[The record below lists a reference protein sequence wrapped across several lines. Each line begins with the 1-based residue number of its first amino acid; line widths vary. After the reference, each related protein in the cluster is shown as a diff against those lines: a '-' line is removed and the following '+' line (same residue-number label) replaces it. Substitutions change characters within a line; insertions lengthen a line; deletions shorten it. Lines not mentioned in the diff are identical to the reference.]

1 MPFFISVFKIDC
13 LIFPKFVSPIQLMPA
28 HSNRLINETSPYLL
42 QHAHNPVDWYPW
54 GEEAL
59 AKAKKDNKPILV
71 SIGYAACHW
80 CHVMER
86 ESFENEETAAIMNE
100 HFVNI
105 KIDREERPDLD
116 HIYMDAVQ
124 AMTGSGGWPLNV
136 FLTPDAKPFFGGT
149 YFPPQRAY
157 NRSSWTEVLHAVS
170 NAFERKRQEV
180 DSQAETLIAHIVQ
193 SNSLASVSPIKASST
208 FAMEKVHE
216 VYQSLMNAA
225 DKTWGGYGEPPK
237 FPQTFSIQFLLRYY
251 FITKQEPALKQA
263 LLSLDKMIEGGIYD
277 QIGGG
282 FARYSTDRE
291 WLVPHFEKMLYDN
304 ALLVSVIS
312 EAYQLTRNERYKE
325 VLEETIAFIR
335 RELMLREGGF
345 FSALD
350 ADSEGEEGKYYVWT
364 YEQVKTLLNNDA
376 EVFTEFFDISE
387 VGNWSEGT
395 LSGQSKNILRT
406 KTQLE
411 TFATEKNIPVEKL
424 RNIIQKGKSILLSE
438 RNKRTRP
445 ALDDKIILGWNALMN
460 TACSKAFAATG
471 KNEYRDL
478 ALVNMKFLLQ
488 YFQNAN
494 EKFLYHTWK
503 NNEPKNFAFLDDYAF
518 LIQALMHLQEITGD
532 VHWLFKARE
541 LTEYVMENFTDDI
554 TGFFFFTD
562 RRQNDVILRKKEIY
576 DGATP
581 SGNATMAY
589 NAYQMS
595 IILNFPDWRKIP
607 ENMITSLARLTTQYP
622 TSFGVWATLLTEMIC
637 GTEEITVIGENNLS
651 LGEQVLAEYIPHK
664 VFMAPSKPHVE
675 LPLLVGKT
683 PTNPPLIYLCRSYSC
698 LNPVARVSQLLELL
712 RKVNKN

>member
-1 MPFFISVFKIDC
+1 MP
-13 LIFPKFVSPIQLMPA
+13 PHA
-28 HSNRLINETSPYLL
+28 NRLINETSPYLL
-42 QHAHNPVDWYPW
+42 QHSHNPVNWYPW

-59 AKAKKDNKPILV
+59 RKAKHENKPILV

-149 YFPPQRAY
+149 YFPPQRAF
-157 NRSSWTEVLHAVS
+157 NRASWTEVLAAVS
-170 NAFERKRQEV
+170 HAFQQKREQIN
-180 DSQAETLIAHIVQ
+180 SQAETLTAHLVQ
-193 SNSLASVSPIKASST
+193 SNSLESGSPDDTSMT
-208 FAMEKVHE
+208 FVMEKVDA
-216 VYQSLMNAA
+216 VFGGLVNVA
-225 DKTWGGYGEPPK
+225 DHQWGGFGSAPK

-251 FITKQEPALKQA
+251 FITKQEAALKQA

-304 ALLVSVIS
+304 ALLVSTIS

-325 VLEETIAFIR
+325 VLQETIGFIQ
-335 RELMLREGGF
+335 RELMLSEGGF

-350 ADSEGEEGKYYVWT
+350 ADSEGEEGKFYVWN
-364 YEQVKTLLNNDA
+364 YENVRTLLKDDA
-376 EVFTEFFDISE
+376 EIFSEFFDISE
-387 VGNWSEGT
+387 EGNWSEENA
-395 LSGQSKNILRT
+395 SEKAKNILRT
-406 KTQLE
+406 KISLQS
-411 TFATEKNIPVEKL
+411 FAADKNIPIEKL
-424 RNIIQKGKSILLSE
+424 RDIIQRGKTILLSE
-438 RNKRTRP
+438 RSKRVRP

-471 KNEYRDL
+471 KNEYREL
-478 ALVNMKFLLQ
+478 AIHNMKFLLKH
-488 YFQNAN
+488 FQNS
-494 EKFLYHTWK
+494 EQKFLYHTWK

-518 LIQALMHLQEITGD
+518 LIQALLHLQEVTGD
-532 VHWLFKARE
+532 VDWLFKARE
-541 LTEYVMENFTDDI
+541 LTEYVMENFKDNPTD
-554 TGFFFFTD
+554 FYFFTD
-562 RRQNDVILRKKEIY
+562 QRQKDVILRKKEIY

-589 NAYQMS
+589 NAYHLS
-595 IILNFPDWRKIP
+595 VIFNFPDWKKIP
-607 ENMITSLARLTTQYP
+607 ENMITSLVRPITQYP
-622 TSFGVWATLLTEMIC
+622 TSFGVWATLFLEMVC
-637 GTEEITVIGENNLS
+637 GTEEISVIGKNNSS
-651 LGEQVLAEYIPHK
+651 LAEQVLAQYIPHK
-664 VFMAPSKPHVE
+664 VFMAPSKPNVE
-675 LPLLVGKT
+675 LPMLVGKM
-683 PTNPPLIYLCRSYSC
+683 PTNPPLIYLCRTYSC
-698 LNPVARVSQLLELL
+698 LNPVTDVSQLLELIN
-712 RKVNKN
+712 KVNKN